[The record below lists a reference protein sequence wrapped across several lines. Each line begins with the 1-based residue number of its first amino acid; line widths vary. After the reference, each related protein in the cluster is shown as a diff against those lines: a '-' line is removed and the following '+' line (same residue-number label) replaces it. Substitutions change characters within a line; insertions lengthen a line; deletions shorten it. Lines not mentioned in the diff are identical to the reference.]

1 MNKWASAFCILWQ
14 DLFCIGMPE
23 RSGYTGNFLGGLY
36 SIFGSEIFLLLGVIG
51 SLCEIFRLRK

>member
-36 SIFGSEIFLLLGVIG
+36 SILVVKYFYCLE
-51 SLCEIFRLRK
+51 